1 MQCSVRPY
9 QGYPAL
15 WIDDTP
21 IPSTAYITYQP
32 EPQHYQEMYHAGVR
46 LFSLGVYAGG
56 RGISENSGIGPFR
69 PGFYTGENSFD
80 FSAVEQDFI
89 SASEFIWT
97 VPYGGK
103 NPTRKSFV
111 ETLPERLCGKALLLN
126 AGGKI
131 WRPLYAH

>member
-56 RGISENSGIGPFR
+56 RGISENSSIGPFR
-69 PGFYTGENSFD
+69 Q
-80 FSAVEQDFI
+80 AFI
-89 SASEFIWT
+89 REKT
-97 VPYGGK
+97 
-103 NPTRKSFV
+103 
-111 ETLPERLCGKALLLN
+111 AL
-126 AGGKI
+126 I
-131 WRPLYAH
+131 FQQ